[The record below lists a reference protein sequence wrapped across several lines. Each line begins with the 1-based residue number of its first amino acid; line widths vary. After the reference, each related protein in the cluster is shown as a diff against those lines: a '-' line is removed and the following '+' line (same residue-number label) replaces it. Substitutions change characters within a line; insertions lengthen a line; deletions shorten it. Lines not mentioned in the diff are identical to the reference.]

1 MFAEQSSAIL
11 PDDAPLFLHGMNQL
25 SSATAF
31 IRIIITTS
39 FIPLN
44 SLMVATH
51 QQTTRHHDTQN
62 TFTIFSAVISHN
74 TSATRRHC
82 ACIGFFRM
90 ASTQSTNLIICICIR
105 TLCMPACAA
114 LRMPA
119 PYIPLIMPRILV
131 LINCRFLRPP
141 LGPHLVLTSSG
152 LFHFFQTQLFFLC
165 WLGEFPFPRSTFAEY

>member
-62 TFTIFSAVISHN
+62 TFTFFSAVISHN

-90 ASTQSTNLIICICIR
+90 ASTQSNKPHLHLHPHTLHASMRRAPHAR
-105 TLCMPACAA
+105 TIHPSYN
-114 LRMPA
+114 A
-119 PYIPLIMPRILV
+119 PYI
-131 LINCRFLRPP
+131 
-141 LGPHLVLTSSG
+141 S
-152 LFHFFQTQLFFLC
+152 
-165 WLGEFPFPRSTFAEY
+165 AY